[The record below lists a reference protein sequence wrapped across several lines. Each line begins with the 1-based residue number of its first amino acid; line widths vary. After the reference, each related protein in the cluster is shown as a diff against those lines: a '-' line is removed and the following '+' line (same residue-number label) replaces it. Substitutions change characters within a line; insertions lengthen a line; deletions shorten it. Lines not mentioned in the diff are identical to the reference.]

1 MWKLAFIEHAQVQA
15 LDAHLDQYARMGVF
29 IPVILHDGSGGRR
42 ALQQWISKKA
52 WCGPQHIVWT
62 ELAPTAHT
70 QKRKGMVASPVMREL
85 YSRALFWLRVLKTH
99 PTEWEP
105 LFERDPQP
113 VYDDYRFTATAD
125 QVAGRLKTQG
135 VRVWVIYEAQRL
147 DALAL
152 EHIVKTWKACDNQFA
167 VILAAKVQ
175 HGQQPEEPLHD
186 QLHSAP
192 DAARYQAS
200 LVELK
205 PIAQEEFKKT
215 VLVDL
220 YDDLG
225 VEFSPRVER
234 NMDAFE
240 ERIWNYTQ
248 GHWDN
253 TTLFATYLDD
263 ELGTKRANQT
273 HRIITP
279 KIVEPVFERL
289 MGISYERGAW
299 P

>member
-1 MWKLAFIEHAQVQA
+1 MWKLAFVEHAQVQT
-15 LDAHLDQYARMGVF
+15 LYTHLDRYARMGMF

-42 ALQQWISKKA
+42 TLQQWISKKA
-52 WCGPQHIVWT
+52 WCGPQQILWT
-62 ELAPTAHT
+62 ELAPTDHKN
-70 QKRKGMVASPVMREL
+70 KRKGMIASPIVRHL
-85 YSRALFWLRVLKTH
+85 YSRALFWLRVLKTQ
-99 PTEWEP
+99 PTEWES
-105 LFERDPQP
+105 LFERDPQA
-113 VYDDYRFTATAD
+113 VYDDYRFTAIAD
-125 QVAGRLKTQG
+125 QIALRLKTQG

-147 DALAL
+147 DALSL

-167 VILAAKVQ
+167 VILAAKLQ
-175 HGQQPEEPLHD
+175 HGQQPEEPL
-186 QLHSAP
+186 QNQFQGAL

-200 LVELK
+200 LVELQ

-215 VLVDL
+215 MLLEVF
-220 YDDLG
+220 DDLG

-253 TTLFATYLDD
+253 TTKFVTYLDD
-263 ELGTKRANQT
+263 ELGAKRAHQT
-273 HRIITP
+273 YRVIKP
-279 KIVEPVFERL
+279 DIVERVFERL
-289 MGISYERGAW
+289 LGISYVPGEW